1 MVSLHDDSTSH
12 VYSIKQ
18 IYATDSGEFIKV
30 TATTQDKE
38 SAVEET
44 TSETIGEVFDI
55 AIIGGG
61 PVGLYGAYYAGFRGK
76 SVVVIDS
83 LSVVGGQVA
92 ALYPEKKIY
101 DVAGFPQILGRE
113 LIEGLYQQALKYSP
127 IFLLGESVIG
137 RSFDSISNI
146 HTLTTASG
154 RSIHTRATLISG
166 GVGTFTPKQLPAAR
180 DFRGEGLLYFIPNPT
195 ELQNLDVVVVGGGD
209 SAIDYCLMLKE
220 VSKSVTIVHR
230 RSEFRAYEASV
241 KELFKS
247 QVEVITD
254 AEVTSLL
261 GGERLDK
268 VEITKGDEVIYR
280 NCDRIVAA
288 LGFNANVASIRALG
302 IDVVE
307 NRHIQVNTKMETN
320 VDGIYAAGDIAT
332 YDGKVKLIA
341 VGFGEA
347 ATAINNAVVKIDPK
361 AHLAPGHSSDSM
373 G

>member
-1 MVSLHDDSTSH
+1 M
-12 VYSIKQ
+12 
-18 IYATDSGEFIKV
+18 
-30 TATTQDKE
+30 TATTHDNE
-38 SAVEET
+38 NPTEEET
-44 TSETIGEVFDI
+44 SEITDEVYDI

-113 LIEGLYQQALKYSP
+113 LIEGLHQQALKYNP
-127 IFLLGESVIG
+127 TFLLGESVTG
-137 RSFDSISNI
+137 RSVNLDSNM
-146 HTLTTASG
+146 HTLKTASG
-154 RSIHTRATLISG
+154 RKIHTRAALISG
-166 GVGTFTPKQLPAAR
+166 GVGTFTPKPLPAAR
-180 DFRGEGLLYFIPNPT
+180 NFSGEGLLYFIPNPT
-195 ELQNLDVVVVGGGD
+195 ELQDLDVVVVGGGD

-220 VSKSVTIVHR
+220 VAKSVTLVHR
-230 RSEFRAYEASV
+230 RSEFRAHEASV
-241 KELFKS
+241 KELFES
-247 QVEVITD
+247 SVEVITD

-261 GGERLDK
+261 GDDRLEK

-288 LGFNANVASIRALG
+288 LGFNANVASIKALG
-302 IDVVE
+302 IDVIE
-307 NRHIQVNTKMETN
+307 NRHILVNTKMETN

-347 ATAINNAVVKIDPK
+347 ATAINNAVVRIDPK
-361 AHLAPGHSSDSM
+361 EHLAPGHSSDNK